1 MKEDT
6 PDWYISHQNHKEW
19 HKNFVLRQ
27 EQLDKELDDLYLNSL
42 TSIAVV
48 LLIMLVC
55 MCLSLIVYSLTE
67 PWVNEIIASWEFVP

>member
-6 PDWYISHQNHKEW
+6 PDWYISHQSHKEW
-19 HKNFVLRQ
+19 HKNLVLRQ

-55 MCLSLIVYSLTE
+55 MCLSLIVYSLAE
-67 PWVNEIIASWEFVP
+67 PWVNEIIASWEFAP